1 MDLYGIG
8 FSNVRMSNS
17 SNDYT
22 YIYDTRINI
31 FPEEVYVHE
40 FLHTLERNLI
50 DYGYEIPAL
59 HDNEKYG
66 YKKDNG
72 NLAGLR
78 DWYEDYMKCNILD
91 KTNNKKVGLNEI
103 VYRIKPAHKSNFQYP
118 IEIEFNDEP
127 TNVFE
132 DIKSMIHVIADAV

>member
-59 HDNEKYG
+59 HDSEKYG
-66 YKKDNG
+66 YEQEK
-72 NLAGLR
+72 LIGLR
-78 DWYEDYMKCNILD
+78 DWYQDYMRCNILD
-91 KTNNKKVGLNEI
+91 KKTNTRIGLNDI
-103 VYRIKPAHKSNFQYP
+103 VYRLKPAHSSNFNFP
-118 IEIEFNDEP
+118 IEMEFNKES
-127 TNVFE
+127 TSIFG
-132 DIKSMIHVIADAV
+132 DIKSMLQVVADGV